1 MKRLALLALIAVFV
15 LVGCGGGGGDNSG
28 PAPIPPTVDI
38 TGTWD
43 ASMTVTGGTQAPV
56 GFHWTAVF
64 TVIQSGSSVIGTGIT
79 SSGSGGQ
86 VSGSV
91 SGDDL
96 VITLTQTSP
105 CNGIYHGNGMVNA
118 ASNQMSGTY
127 SGSDCNGTL
136 QTSFTAIKR

>member
-1 MKRLALLALIAVFV
+1 MKRLALLAVIAVFV
-15 LVGCGGGGGDNSG
+15 LVGCGGGGGDSSG
-28 PAPIPPTVDI
+28 SAPVPPTGDV

-43 ASMTVTGGTQAPV
+43 VSMTVTGGTQAPV

-64 TVIQSGSSVIGTGIT
+64 TVVQSGSSVSGTGVT
-79 SSGSGGQ
+79 SSDTGGQ

-96 VITLTQTSP
+96 DFTLAQTSP
-105 CNGIYHGNGMVNA
+105 CVGTYHGFAMVNA

-127 SGSDCNGTL
+127 SGSDCFGTL
-136 QTSFTAIKR
+136 QASFTATKR

>member
-1 MKRLALLALIAVFV
+1 MKRLAILAVIAVFV
-15 LVGCGGGGGDNSG
+15 LVGCGGGGGDSSG
-28 PAPIPPTVDI
+28 PAPGPPTVNV

-43 ASMTVTGGTQAPV
+43 ASMTITGGTQGPV

-64 TVIQSGSSVIGTGIT
+64 TVVQSGSSVSGTGVT

-96 VITLTQTSP
+96 DITLTQTTP
-105 CNGIYHGNGMVNA
+105 CTGTYHGIGMVNA

-127 SGSDCNGTL
+127 SGADCNGTL
-136 QTSFTAIKR
+136 QASFTAIKR